1 MLGILYLK
9 LSGLD
14 VGGRPTPNIIKAT
27 QRYTVKVF
35 SMIIIINMTKHIIYQ
50 DACEIK
56 SILVIFCSF
65 HNIKKKGISISN

>member
-1 MLGILYLK
+1 MLGIYLK

-35 SMIIIINMTKHIIYQ
+35 SMITIINMTKHIIYQ

-56 SILVIFCSF
+56 SILVIFCSL
-65 HNIKKKGISISN
+65 HNKKK